1 MTHSSE
7 LESLKSVLDYDKDSY
22 LKPLKK
28 KVDNFQRIPQLSHP
42 KNMSLVMRLQIQAD
56 LKRERNNLENY
67 TWCDFR

>member
-28 KVDNFQRIPQLSHP
+28 KSRQFP
-42 KNMSLVMRLQIQAD
+42 
-56 LKRERNNLENY
+56 ENSPTESSKKY
-67 TWCDFR
+67 VTCNEASDTS